1 MTKLQV
7 IVRKEAVILIDWD
20 GPLPKLGQE
29 IELTDSQ
36 VEDVENQW
44 DDNYMTV
51 NIINNGEG

>member
-44 DDNYMTV
+44 DDNYMAV